1 MESKEE
7 LISNLKETTEEILKI
22 EERMEEEDR
31 IIATLQDLANESHNK
46 GHREAEV
53 SFDEFALQHMYA
65 WDALKK
71 IKEFAELR
79 YLQTSKEKE
88 ND

>member
-1 MESKEE
+1 M
-7 LISNLKETTEEILKI
+7 ETTEEILKKI

-31 IIATLQDLANESHNK
+31 IIARLQNLANESHNK

-53 SFDEFALQHMYA
+53 SFDEFSLQHMYA

-79 YLQTSKEKE
+79 YLQNEQGEGK
-88 ND
+88 